1 MSAGT
6 TRRAM
11 LGAAI
16 AAPALAVPGIASGAQ
31 PIPSVRPCFARKLA
45 RFRRL
50 EAAREAHDDTVCVS
64 AREGYLALVEQL
76 PHTSADAGESITG
89 GRVILTTE
97 KSYQVD
103 MARSART
110 RPFSDEKYQA
120 ALEKIADAADAR
132 DAEIEKAAVESGLR
146 GAIEYND
153 RLGDVVANAEWRFI
167 QTPVTNGAELELKLA
182 LIEERDAQTVLDA
195 VNAIIADARALA
207 ERAA

>member
-11 LGAAI
+11 LGAVI
-16 AAPALAVPGIASGAQ
+16 AAPALAVPGIAAGAQ
-31 PIPSVRPCFARKLA
+31 SIPSVRPSFARKLA

-50 EAAREAHDDTVCVS
+50 DAACEAHNENVLEP
-64 AREGYLALVEQL
+64 ARARYFALVEQL

-97 KSYQVD
+97 KDSHVS
-103 MARSART
+103 MARSSRT
-110 RPFSDEKYQA
+110 RPFHDAEYQA
-120 ALEKIADAADAR
+120 ALEKIAQAADAR
-132 DAEIEKAAVESGLR
+132 DAEVQRARVESGMRDALDYDTR
-146 GAIEYND
+146 FG
-153 RLGDVVANAEWRFI
+153 GVVANAEWRFI

-195 VNAIIADARALA
+195 VDAIIADARALA
-207 ERAA
+207 GRVA